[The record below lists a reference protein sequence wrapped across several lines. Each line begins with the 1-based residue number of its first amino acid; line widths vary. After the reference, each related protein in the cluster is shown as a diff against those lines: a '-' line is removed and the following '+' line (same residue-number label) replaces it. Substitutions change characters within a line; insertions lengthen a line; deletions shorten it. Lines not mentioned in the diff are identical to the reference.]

1 MESPVMAYA
10 YDITPNYSYIFEFE
24 NEFIHTDY
32 RKWMTENWTVAFYYV
47 GVYMAFI
54 FGGQYYMQNRPR
66 YVTMSSVPSSVCQWP
81 THAN

>member
-1 MESPVMAYA
+1 MAYA

-66 YVTMSSVPSSVCQWP
+66 YVPMCFRTKFTVPVAHSG
-81 THAN
+81 

>member
-1 MESPVMAYA
+1 MQREPETVCSDYKITFDMESATWTYNL
-10 YDITPNYSYIFEFE
+10 DTTPNYSYIFDFE
-24 NEFIHTDY
+24 SEFIHQNS

-66 YVTMSSVPSSVCQWP
+66 
-81 THAN
+81 

>member
-1 MESPVMAYA
+1 MAYA

-66 YVTMSSVPSSVCQWP
+66 YVTIYFRLLQVHCSSGPQI
-81 THAN
+81 

>member
-1 MESPVMAYA
+1 MESSKMTYNLG
-10 YDITPNYSYIFEFE
+10 ITPNYSYIFDFE
-24 NEFIHTDY
+24 SDFIHHDY

-66 YVTMSSVPSSVCQWP
+66 
-81 THAN
+81 